1 MLARDCLP
9 MSPHHHSLILRLAPV
24 FFVLLWSTGW
34 IVARAAADHAD
45 PLTFLAVRFLLAG
58 LVLAVIALA
67 AGAKWPRGRHMLHAL
82 LSGVFLHTIYLGGVW
97 WAVRHGLPAVI
108 SGLLAAIQPI
118 ATALLAPVFL
128 GERITRLQWL
138 GIGLGFFGM
147 AFVLAPKL
155 QALGFDA
162 LTSDMIL
169 IGINVIGMLSATIG
183 SFYQKRFIP
192 ASDLRTLSVLQYCGA
207 FMVVLPA
214 AYLLEPMHIEW
225 TGSMIVVMAWS
236 VLAISVGAIGLWLF
250 LIREGEVSRAAALIY
265 LIPPAVAVESFYLF
279 GEQLSLVQML
289 GMGLSVL
296 GVALTI
302 KRQAHPAP

>member
-1 MLARDCLP
+1 

-67 AGAKWPRGRHMLHAL
+67 AGAKWPHGRHMLHAL

-207 FMVVLPA
+207 FIVILPV

>member
-1 MLARDCLP
+1 
-9 MSPHHHSLILRLAPV
+9 MSPHHHSLVLRLAPV

-34 IVARAAADHAD
+34 IVARASVDHAD

-58 LVLAVIALA
+58 TVLAVIAVA
-67 AGAKWPRGRHMLHAL
+67 AGAKWPRGRHMAHALVSGIFLHA
-82 LSGVFLHTIYLGGVW
+82 IYLGGVW
-97 WAVRHGLPAVI
+97 WAIRHGLPAVI

-118 ATALLAPVFL
+118 ATALLAPMFL
-128 GERITRLQWL
+128 GEHINRRQWI
-138 GIGLGFFGM
+138 GIALGFFGM
-147 AFVLAPKL
+147 SAVLAPKL
-155 QALGFDA
+155 QSLGLDA
-162 LTSDMIL
+162 LTADIIL
-169 IGINVIGMLSATIG
+169 IGMNIIGMLSATIG

-192 ASDLRTLSVLQYCGA
+192 SSDLRTLSVLQYCGA
-207 FMVVLPA
+207 FLIVLPA

-225 TGSMIVVMAWS
+225 TGTMIIVMAWS

-265 LIPPAVAVESFYLF
+265 LIPPTVAIESFYLF
-279 GEQLSLVQML
+279 GEQLTLVQAV

-302 KRQAHPAP
+302 KR

>member
-1 MLARDCLP
+1 
-9 MSPHHHSLILRLAPV
+9 MSPHHHSLVLRLAPV

-34 IVARAAADHAD
+34 IVARASVDHAD

-58 LVLAVIALA
+58 TVLAVIAVA
-67 AGAKWPRGRHMLHAL
+67 AGAKWPRGRHMAHALVSGIFLHA
-82 LSGVFLHTIYLGGVW
+82 IYLGGVW
-97 WAVRHGLPAVI
+97 WAISHRLPAVI

-128 GERITRLQWL
+128 GEHINRRQWI
-138 GIGLGFFGM
+138 GIALGFFGM
-147 AFVLAPKL
+147 SAVLAPKL
-155 QALGFDA
+155 QSLGLDA
-162 LTSDMIL
+162 LTADIIL
-169 IGINVIGMLSATIG
+169 IGMNIIGMLSATIG

-192 ASDLRTLSVLQYCGA
+192 SSDLRTLSVLQYCGA
-207 FMVVLPA
+207 FLTVLPA

-225 TGSMIVVMAWS
+225 TGTMIIVMAWS

-265 LIPPAVAVESFYLF
+265 LIPPTVAIESFYLF
-279 GEQLSLVQML
+279 GEQLTLVQAV

-302 KRQAHPAP
+302 KR